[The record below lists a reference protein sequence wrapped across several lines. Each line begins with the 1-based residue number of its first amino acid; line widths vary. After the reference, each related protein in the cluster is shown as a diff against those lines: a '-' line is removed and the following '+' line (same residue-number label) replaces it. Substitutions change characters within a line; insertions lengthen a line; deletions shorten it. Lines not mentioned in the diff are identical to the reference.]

1 MNAPSRLD
9 TSPLARWWWTVDR
22 SSIGITFALVTIG
35 VILLI
40 AAGPGAAERMGI
52 GSPFHFLFRQLL
64 FLPLAI
70 VLMLAVSTL
79 SPLQARRTGA
89 VIFVGSVLLCIA
101 ALIFAPEINGARRW
115 FSIGPFGLQPS
126 EFLKPGFVVVA
137 AWMLAEGARDPK
149 FPGAAIAMACFGVSA
164 GLLVLQPDY
173 GQASLLAGGWM
184 AMFFIAGA
192 SLIWLG
198 AIAAAAI
205 GVIVAG
211 YFLSP
216 HIAARIDVFLNPES
230 GNSYQVR
237 KALEAIGNGGAFGRW
252 GDGAAVKHSLPDA
265 HTDFIFA
272 VASEEFGLLAG
283 FLILGLYAALVMRA
297 YVRASAMKSVFVQ
310 TTVCGLATIIG
321 LQSFLN
327 IAVNL
332 RALPAKG
339 VTLPFI
345 SYGGSSLLATA
356 LSLGLILALT
366 RRTAGSAR
374 RKELMP

>member
-1 MNAPSRLD
+1 MTAPSRLD
-9 TSPLARWWWTVDR
+9 TSPIARWWWTVDR
-22 SSIGITFALVTIG
+22 SSIGIAFALAAIG
-35 VILLI
+35 IMILI

-52 GSPFHFLFRQLL
+52 ESPFYFLFRQLM
-64 FLPLAI
+64 FMPFAI
-70 VLMLAVSTL
+70 GSMLALSTL
-79 SPLQARRTGA
+79 SPLQARRLGTVVFA
-89 VIFVGSVLLCIA
+89 GSLSLCVA
-101 ALIFAPEINGARRW
+101 ALFFAPEINGARRW
-115 FSIGPFGLQPS
+115 FSLGSFALQPS
-126 EFLKPGFVVVA
+126 EFLKPGFVIFA
-137 AWMLAEGARDPK
+137 AWMLAEGVRDPK
-149 FPGAAIAMACFGVSA
+149 FPGAAIAMACFALSA

-192 SLIWLG
+192 SLIWLV
-198 AIAAAAI
+198 AIAAAAV

-216 HIAARIDVFLNPES
+216 HIAGRIDVFLNPES

-272 VASEEFGLLAG
+272 VASEEFGLMAG
-283 FLILGLYAALVMRA
+283 FLILGLYAAFVMRA
-297 YVRASAMKSVFVQ
+297 FVRASSQRSVFVQ
-310 TTVCGLATIIG
+310 TAVCGLATIIG

-356 LSLGLILALT
+356 LSVGLILALT
-366 RRTAGSAR
+366 RRAAGSAR
-374 RKELMP
+374 RKEIMP